1 MRLENIDGLEQLKYV
16 PSDSVQLVL
25 TDPPYMISKVG
36 SGGYKYDHFDNEDA
50 FSPEVLAEFVKE
62 WARVLRP
69 GGTLVCWY
77 DVFKLES
84 LKQMCEDTKEFLGR
98 YRVISWEKESANNLE
113 IRVTYLG
120 WTEYALVVSKKPS
133 SAVVFN
139 NKDDSGKPVGI
150 TGHFKTAMP
159 RGKARTHPT
168 QKPLDLFQ
176 RLVELHTN
184 PGDTVLDSFAGSG
197 TTAEAALSLGREFVG
212 AETNKEYYV
221 SALKRLAHCS
231 HE

>member
-1 MRLENIDGLEQLKYV
+1 V
-16 PSDSVQLVL
+16 SVSQ
-25 TDPPYMISKVG
+25 G
-36 SGGYKYDHFDNEDA
+36 HKYDHFDNEDA
-50 FSPEVLAEFVKE
+50 FSPEVLSEFVKE
-62 WARVLRP
+62 WARVLKP
-69 GGTLVCWY
+69 GGTLVCWH

-84 LKQMCEDTKEFLGR
+84 LKRMCEETDEFLGR
-98 YRVISWEKESANNLE
+98 YRGVSWEKESANNLE
-113 IRVTYLG
+113 IKVTYLG

-133 SAVVFN
+133 SAIVFN
-139 NKDDSGKPVGI
+139 NKDGSGKPTGM

-159 RGKARTHPT
+159 RGKSRTHPT

-184 PGDTVLDSFAGSG
+184 PGDIVLDSFAGSG

-212 AETNKEYYV
+212 AEINKEYYE
-221 SALKRLAHCS
+221 SALKRLAPYS